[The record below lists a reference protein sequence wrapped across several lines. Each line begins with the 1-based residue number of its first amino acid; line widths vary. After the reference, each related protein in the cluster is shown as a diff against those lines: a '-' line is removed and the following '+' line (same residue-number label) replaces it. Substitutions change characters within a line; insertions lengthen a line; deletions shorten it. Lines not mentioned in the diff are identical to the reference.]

1 MTTLC
6 SSYVVTS
13 GGGASTGT
21 SDATTGITRSAVNR
35 SNCSCVSH
43 TSNMEFE
50 FDDAFVVDPHTHDDH
65 TDSFYVLEGEVEF
78 TVGDDTVR
86 LGPGTVVSV
95 PPGARHGFRGV
106 AGTARMLN
114 FHAPDAGFAD
124 SIRG

>member
-1 MTTLC
+1 VDPTVSRPGEGERFEREHRTI
-6 SSYVVTS
+6 TIR
-13 GGGASTGT
+13 
-21 SDATTGITRSAVNR
+21 SDLPG
-35 SNCSCVSH
+35 VSI
-43 TSNMEFE
+43 MEFE

-114 FHAPDAGFAD
+114 FHAPDAGFTEF
-124 SIRG
+124 IRSSS